1 MKNNHF
7 LGIELSPSNEYLD
20 FAKCVFLQHWSQSG
34 PWQGTCP
41 PGLVVLRTK
50 PQFQEAHL
58 LEWQWAAIQ
67 VICSLTTLWQSCFCV
82 CVPSAAPLLHPKVDA
97 PFHLHFQ
104 KSSFLL
110 ISRFWLTCR
119 LPSPLSLWTENLI
132 KSLPFASDSYL
143 DLTDILDHS

>member
-67 VICSLTTLWQSCFCV
+67 VICSVTTLWQSCFCV

-97 PFHLHFQ
+97 PFHFISFHFI
-104 KSSFLL
+104 SHHTDASFL
-110 ISRFWLTCR
+110 SSET
-119 LPSPLSLWTENLI
+119 LPHSTQV
-132 KSLPFASDSYL
+132 FYL
-143 DLTDILDHS
+143 RDLGVILDISLSHYL